1 MSMYEFLFEAP
12 PAKKSK
18 NKEKKQN
25 NTDSKVKVKKEE
37 TKKEETKSTSSPKE
51 VQPPKAATYNDVVN
65 SQNLKDF
72 NFNKRYQEKANEYQ
86 SNKDKLSDL
95 RKYIGELSITG
106 KRLSHTQKYTFQKLF
121 KAFQREGYSY
131 NLSYAL
137 CLLFFEESKYD
148 KEYGSKKTIN
158 PTTKAMGLTQWIRSR
173 FADFVLYLRKKTH
186 EFKNLEPETLK
197 KLSYFLNITQD
208 NAKNDEKNKFS
219 VSIDRRNN
227 QVSDEEIEKFN
238 EILWSQKEMVDY
250 QVEFLIGEFN
260 SKFYRGRFEGTDVA
274 ARELENQSKDIYSE
288 TPFLHFMDYNGPMDP
303 MQNDPI
309 IPPLTTIDEKTPL
322 QLLESLTTVEKNF
335 LNQVISK
342 FMIPNKKKNQTW
354 DSISNERVKK
364 GFEVLYN
371 NITRRLDTYDLTSQ
385 HFKTGEY
392 TYTDETGQNAAAT
405 KNEFNNKKQQ
415 LEDIATE
422 LENNIKKNLEDY
434 PFISEIYEIKEKDLL
449 STIVKNKG
457 ITWKSLVRY
466 NLPFFV
472 NYFKNRKDKEKDI
485 YTFASK
491 FYGILKTKI
500 LIPKYNCIIVKTKQ
514 ELQKVAEADGKTV
527 EQLIAFNESEFKEI
541 ENDKKEKI
549 KEPIHKVDP
558 DCKHT
563 QIIFLENSNN
573 KLSEQLIRNY
583 IQNILLEET
592 TNLNKPYGKGDVK
605 DMLLDNE
612 GWITDPNN
620 RQTIKNWYL
629 KMGLAH
635 NY

>member
-1 MSMYEFLFEAP
+1 MYEFLFEAP

-25 NTDSKVKVKKEE
+25 NTGAKVKAKKEE
-37 TKKEETKSTSSPKE
+37 TKKDETKSTSSPKE
-51 VQPPKAATYNDVVN
+51 VQQSKAATYNDVVN

-219 VSIDRRNN
+219 VSIDRSNN

-250 QVEFLIGEFN
+250 QIEFLIGEFN

-303 MQNDPI
+303 AQNDSI

-392 TYTDETGQNAAAT
+392 TYTDEKGQNAAAT

-472 NYFKNRKDKEKDI
+472 NYFKKRKDKEKDI

-491 FYGILKTKI
+491 FYGTLKTKI
-500 LIPKYNCIIVKTKQ
+500 LIPKYNCVIVNSKA
-514 ELQKVAEADGKTV
+514 ELQKVAEADGKTI

-541 ENDKKEKI
+541 ENVKKEKI
-549 KEPIHKVDP
+549 KEPIHKIDP
-558 DCKHT
+558 ECKHT

-583 IQNILLEET
+583 IQNILLEEKR
-592 TNLNKPYGKGDVK
+592 NVNKPYGRGNVE

-612 GWITDPNN
+612 GWITDPKD
-620 RQTIKNWYL
+620 RQIIKNWYL
-629 KMGLAH
+629 KMGLV
-635 NY
+635 NNVNN